1 MWSWYL
7 QWLRKTTEMTE
18 TASKHHDRPIP
29 RCGNVDLRF
38 RLCRQQA
45 TLGASF
51 SPMMLLLNEWR
62 SVRNPGD
69 WHCGLRMPHT
79 IYLLNQVSRFKKKEG
94 SREGI
99 LRNKTNKNPWACIW
113 LYVPEMFPQSFDLSS
128 FTCFLGNF
136 PATAKHP
143 PLSRVLEARVVAG
156 CAVHLGRAI
165 YGPCRRWILKNKGEK
180 KKTNTHPH
188 PMTSNDILSWHKV
201 HLPSSLSCTF
211 HGFSY
216 IIGVRGFAEAQ
227 LVVIFFRKFGR
238 FFPTQKP
245 QFCQKLFQSR
255 NRARQEGPVFSQKLL
270 TDKTDAKES
279 APTKKQKRTRDFFQQ
294 NLAFGWMTWLV
305 NI

>member
-18 TASKHHDRPIP
+18 TASKHHDRPLP

-38 RLCRQQA
+38 RLCRQQG

-62 SVRNPGD
+62 SVRNTGD
-69 WHCGLRMPHT
+69 WHCGLRMPSRQS
-79 IYLLNQVSRFKKKEG
+79 IYWIQFQASKKKKGQEKASSEIKQTKIHG
-94 SREGI
+94 HVYD
-99 LRNKTNKNPWACIW
+99 CM
-113 LYVPEMFPQSFDLSS
+113 VPEMFPPSFDLSS

-143 PLSRVLEARVVAG
+143 PLSRVPEARVVAG

-188 PMTSNDILSWHKV
+188 PMTSNDILSCHKV
-201 HLPSSLSCTF
+201 QLPSSLSCTF

-245 QFCQKLFQSR
+245 QFCQKPFQSR
-255 NRARQEGPVFSQKLL
+255 NRGSKGSGFP
-270 TDKTDAKES
+270 
-279 APTKKQKRTRDFFQQ
+279 
-294 NLAFGWMTWLV
+294 NLP
-305 NI
+305 